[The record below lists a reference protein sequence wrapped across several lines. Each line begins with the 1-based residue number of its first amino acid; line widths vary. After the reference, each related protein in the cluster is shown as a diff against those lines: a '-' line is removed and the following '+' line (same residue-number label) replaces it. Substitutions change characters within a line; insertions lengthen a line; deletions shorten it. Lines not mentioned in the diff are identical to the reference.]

1 MSQKN
6 IKNVAASVRQKL
18 LNKSK
23 ELSRPFNEL
32 LQYFG
37 LERFLYRLSVSTYQ
51 DKFILKGAL
60 LFTVWRQ
67 SAIRSTVDIDDL
79 LGKVSNNPVDIE
91 KIFQE
96 ICNLEV
102 ADDGLR
108 FEDSGVT
115 AEQITLDADYQG
127 VRVQLYGYLDAARIR
142 VQVDIGFSDVVTP
155 GSEVSDYPTILDLP
169 APRLSCYN
177 KETAIA
183 EKLQAMVKLDILNS
197 RMKDIYD
204 IWILSRRFEFEGSSL
219 ANAIINTFK
228 QRGTQI
234 TSEITTF
241 NEKYYHNEE
250 KIAQWK
256 GFLRR
261 SKVSDIPSELEEV
274 TGFVRAFLKP
284 VLTHI
289 EQDNTFM
296 KTWTPKS
303 AMWK

>member
-32 LQYFG
+32 LQYYG
-37 LERFLYRLSVSTYQ
+37 LERFLYRLSASSYQ
-51 DKFILKGAL
+51 DKFVLKGAL

-67 SAIRSTVDIDDL
+67 SSIRSTIDIDL
-79 LGKVSNNPVDIE
+79 LGKVSNDPDDIVRVF
-91 KIFQE
+91 KE
-96 ICNLEV
+96 ICNAKVE
-102 ADDGLR
+102 DDGLQ
-108 FEDSGVT
+108 FEDTSVT

-127 VRVQLYGYLDAARIR
+127 VRAQLYGYLGTARIR
-142 VQVDIGFSDVVTP
+142 VQVDIGFSDVITP

-169 APRLSCYN
+169 VPRLSCYN

-204 IWILSRRFEFEGSSL
+204 IWILSRRFEFDSLSL
-219 ANAIINTFK
+219 ANAIVNTFK
-228 QRGTQI
+228 RRGT
-234 TSEITTF
+234 EITMNVTTF
-241 NEKYYHNEE
+241 TEKYYNNEE

-256 GFLRR
+256 GFIKR
-261 SKVSDIPSELEEV
+261 SKVSNIPADLEEV
-274 TGFVRAFLKP
+274 IASVKTFLLP
-284 VLTHI
+284 ILTHI
-289 EQDNTFM
+289 EQSDDFK
-296 KTWTPKS
+296 KTWKPEV
-303 AMWK
+303 AIWQ